1 MKMSITQVWKNAI
14 FLIAIFIGSLILTQD
29 VTNAVV
35 IVALSF
41 GIIDSLRDGMR
52 SGSSDDGVL
61 L

>member
-1 MKMSITQVWKNAI
+1 MSFAQVWKNAI
-14 FLIAIFIGSLILTQD
+14 LVIAIFIGSLILTQD